1 MNLYGLAA
9 ETAAEFAVGALDKV
23 RLGELHSLGEVSS
36 YVRSGMGSIF
46 DALLPSAK
54 QEFAALIEPATQKAV
69 EAIKP
74 AMYDVLR
81 DWTPSFAAIS
91 GGMMALAVL
100 LGIWI
105 SKRTFIS
112 ARRRAA

>member
-9 ETAAEFAVGALDKV
+9 DAAAELAVDALGRV
-23 RLGELHSLGEVSS
+23 RLGELRSIDEVSDH
-36 YVRSGMGSIF
+36 VRSGMGSIF

-54 QEFAALIEPATQKAV
+54 QEFATLIEPATQRAV

-105 SKRTFIS
+105 SKRTFLS
-112 ARRRAA
+112 SRRRAA

>member
-1 MNLYGLAA
+1 
-9 ETAAEFAVGALDKV
+9 
-23 RLGELHSLGEVSS
+23 
-36 YVRSGMGSIF
+36 
-46 DALLPSAK
+46 
-54 QEFAALIEPATQKAV
+54 
-69 EAIKP
+69 
-74 AMYDVLR
+74 MYDVLR